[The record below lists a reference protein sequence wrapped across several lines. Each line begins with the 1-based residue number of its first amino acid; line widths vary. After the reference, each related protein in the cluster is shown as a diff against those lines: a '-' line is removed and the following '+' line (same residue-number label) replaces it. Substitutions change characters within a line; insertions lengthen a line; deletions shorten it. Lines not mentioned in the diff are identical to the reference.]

1 MQLVSAD
8 TEKLF
13 ILHLELNFFFFL
25 KSWKLNKET
34 SNYISSTLNL
44 TKNHI
49 KIVLKTKQRN
59 LQYFF
64 QHELNHCHE
73 DLCPNTNQ
81 YVSSFKIPLN
91 GILHLWHV
99 KYPPGRE
106 ICHGIWSIR
115 NNSQAIVP
123 SVLGAGQFCYL
134 VLSAWLVVIIPWF
147 IASWLSKLNQQK
159 QNYLMY
165 SNWRGQ
171 LNKTKIQYK
180 KLFTNNKKIISFL
193 TILLFDIYKML
204 YMTGQLLIYC
214 WYKSMLRVF

>member
-1 MQLVSAD
+1 MNVWKQPRYCVALISLMIYHHRTPVAFVDFVWWRLNVYLFMQLVSAD

-134 VLSAWLVVIIPWF
+134 VLSAWLSSCCHNPMIHR
-147 IASWLSKLNQQK
+147 KLT
-159 QNYLMY
+159 L
-165 SNWRGQ
+165 
-171 LNKTKIQYK
+171 
-180 KLFTNNKKIISFL
+180 
-193 TILLFDIYKML
+193 
-204 YMTGQLLIYC
+204 
-214 WYKSMLRVF
+214 

>member
-1 MQLVSAD
+1 MFTYSCNLFLLIQKNYSF
-8 TEKLF
+8 F
-13 ILHLELNFFFFL
+13 ILNKKFFFFF

-123 SVLGAGQFCYL
+123 SVPGAGQFCYL
-134 VLSAWLVVIIPWF
+134 VLSAWLSSRCHNPMIHR
-147 IASWLSKLNQQK
+147 KLT
-159 QNYLMY
+159 L
-165 SNWRGQ
+165 
-171 LNKTKIQYK
+171 
-180 KLFTNNKKIISFL
+180 
-193 TILLFDIYKML
+193 
-204 YMTGQLLIYC
+204 
-214 WYKSMLRVF
+214 